1 MGPTFQQRDQNYVW
15 LIKKEEEMF
24 SRYRCRPECLTRVER
39 PVPTTCCPG
48 PTIKPKN
55 PALPESAR
63 IQREVNACTP
73 YIRPSPSS
81 NPCLSGQ
88 EPSTSQPTANHQPVC
103 VRTVASSET
112 TRLRAIQQRSEEQFS
127 FDPKRR
133 FAQYFPTFPLR
144 PESILCPE
152 RIPNKV
158 SVGVDLDSRC
168 VPGTM
173 FRPSVTPDELP
184 PSGT

>member
-1 MGPTFQQRDQNYVW
+1 
-15 LIKKEEEMF
+15 MF
-24 SRYRCRPECLTRVER
+24 SRYRCRPECLTRVNQ
-39 PVPTTCCPG
+39 PVSPLCCPE
-48 PTIKPKN
+48 PIIKPTN
-55 PALPESAR
+55 PALPESLR

-73 YIRPSPSS
+73 YIHPNPSS

-88 EPSTSQPTANHQPVC
+88 EPTASQPTANHEPVS

-112 TRLRAIQQRSEEQFS
+112 TRLRAIQLQEEEQFS

-133 FAQYFPTFPLR
+133 FAQFFPKFPLT
-144 PESILCPE
+144 PERILCPE

-173 FRPSVTPDELP
+173 FRPSVAPGDTPP
-184 PSGT
+184 A